1 MFKRFRYV
9 QTVYREQSFT
19 RAAEKLFISQPSLSA
34 AIKKTE
40 EEVGTPLFE
49 RGTPIRLTE
58 AGQEY
63 LRVGEQILQLEQDFA
78 VFLADRDTL
87 ARGNLSLC
95 GSNYICSYILPR
107 LVSRFSEDFP
117 NVQVQLLEN
126 NTVDLQGLLQS
137 DETDLMVDS
146 FEDPPETLTCYPLRQ
161 ERIMLAVHRDRP
173 INEALKEF
181 RLTPS
186 QLFSREA
193 DTNRKVS
200 VRHFKDEKFILLKS
214 GHDMHRQALRAFKR
228 SGINPQVVFSLDQL
242 MSAYALAASG
252 VGVAFV
258 SDTLLRYHAFPD
270 DVYLYPISE
279 SEPRTLSIAHK
290 KSRYCSR
297 AMQEFIRLA
306 QKTIQ

>member
-9 QTVYREQSFT
+9 QTVFKEQSFT

-40 EEVGTPLFE
+40 EELGTPLFE
-49 RGTPIRLTE
+49 RGSPIRLTE
-58 AGQEY
+58 AGKEY
-63 LRVGEQILQLEQDFA
+63 LRVGEEIMRLEHDFSA
-78 VFLADRDTL
+78 FLEDQDTL
-87 ARGNLSLC
+87 ARGSLSLC

-107 LVSRFSEDFP
+107 LVSRFSEVFP

-126 NTVDLQGLLQS
+126 NTIDLQGLLLS
-137 DETDLMVDS
+137 DDTDLMVDS
-146 FEDPPETLTCYPLRQ
+146 FEDPPEALTCYPLRE

-173 INEALKEF
+173 INERLKEF
-181 RLTPS
+181 RLTPA
-186 QLFSREA
+186 QLFNREA
-193 DTNRKVS
+193 NTDRKVS
-200 VRHFKDEKFILLKS
+200 VKFFAEEKFILLKA
-214 GHDMHRQALRAFKR
+214 GHDMHRQAMRAFKR
-228 SGINPQVVFSLDQL
+228 SGINPEIAFSLDQL

-258 SDTLLRYHAFPD
+258 SDTLLRSHAFPD
-270 DVYLYPISE
+270 DVFLYPIEE

-297 AMQEFIRLA
+297 AMKEFIQLA
-306 QKTIQ
+306 QETIQ